1 MIAPGSCS
9 VVEQYGD
16 RLITTHINDNFGAT
30 DDHLLPFDGRIDW
43 EAVTRAIAATKYEA
57 PLNLETHI
65 DRYGMAEGHFI
76 SERTKLPFDLKN
88 RFRPIEACL
97 AMIDKLGKSAVSCD
111 AVLRRT
117 AS

>member
-65 DRYGMAEGHFI
+65 DRWHGRGHFI
-76 SERTKLPFDLKN
+76 SGRTKLRFCLKN
-88 RFRPIEACL
+88 RFRL
-97 AMIDKLGKSAVSCD
+97 S
-111 AVLRRT
+111 RH
-117 AS
+117 ASE